1 MRRLLLAALVV
12 CSAFVV
18 PGSSSGSSPG
28 SSSAVYPTP
37 GFASANVEWM
47 GNLPIHADSAGA
59 RLLGDHLYI
68 TSSHELSIYDVKTDP
83 LLPRLLSTL
92 PIPNTP
98 YFAEEDVDTN
108 GKVLL
113 VGTAT
118 ALVVV
123 DVRNKALPVV
133 SAVLQGADEHTISCV
148 LDCTWAYGSEG
159 VIVDLRDPA
168 APKIAGDWTKA
179 LPAGVGQT
187 HDVTEVSPGLVV
199 TSTKTLW
206 MLDARKDPSKPK
218 VVASGASPDGRF
230 IHANLWPRGGKDT
243 MLLVGGET
251 SGAGCSDP
259 EGGAFMTWDA
269 TQVSGRTAK
278 TKRFRLLD
286 SYRVPEATLQQ
297 GGAAVTETYCSHWFT
312 TRPGWKDGGDVAI
325 GWYENGTRFVDVSP
339 KGKITQTGYFTPAG
353 TSASAAYWV
362 SKDLL
367 YVLDYQRGLDILR
380 FSDTPVTRSV
390 RPGAPGLKPW
400 EAPATPRVFL
410 PGLLNGT
417 AWTCAA
423 PVPAVA

>member
-1 MRRLLLAALVV
+1 MRRLLLAALLAV
-12 CSAFVV
+12 SALAL
-18 PGSSSGSSPG
+18 PQGST
-28 SSSAVYPTP
+28 AYPTP
-37 GFASANVEWM
+37 GFASPNVEWL

-59 RLLGDHLYI
+59 RLLDGHLYV
-68 TSSHELSIYDVKTDP
+68 TSSHELSIYDVQTDP

-108 GKVLL
+108 GEVLL
-113 VGTAT
+113 IGTGG

-123 DVRNKALPVV
+123 DVRDKALPVV
-133 SAVLQGADEHTISCV
+133 SGVLEGADEHTISCV

-168 APKIAGDWTKA
+168 APKVAGDWTTS

-187 HDVTEVSPGLVV
+187 HDVTEVAPGLVV
-199 TSTKTLW
+199 TSSKTLW
-206 MLDARKDPSKPK
+206 MLDARKDPAKPR
-218 VVASGASPDGRF
+218 VVASGKSPDGRF
-230 IHANLWPRGGKDT
+230 IHANLWPQGGKDKL
-243 MLLVGGET
+243 LLVGGET

-269 TQVSGRTAK
+269 SRTAA
-278 TKRFRLLD
+278 TKRFTLLD
-286 SYRVPEATLQQ
+286 SYRVPEATPQQ
-297 GGAAVTETYCSHWFT
+297 GGPLVTETYCSHWFT

-325 GWYENGTRFVDVSP
+325 GWYENGTRFVKVAKGS
-339 KGKITQTGYFTPAG
+339 GKITQTGYFTPVG

-380 FSDTPVTRSV
+380 FSDTPVSQQV
-390 RPGAPGLKPW
+390 APGAPGLKPW
-400 EAPATPRVFL
+400 QAPAKQRVFL
-410 PGLLNGT
+410 PGLLQGT
-417 AWTCAA
+417 AWSCAA
-423 PVPAVA
+423 PA

>member
-18 PGSSSGSSPG
+18 PGSTLGP
-28 SSSAVYPTP
+28 SASAYPTP
-37 GFASANVEWM
+37 GFASPNVEWM

-59 RLLGDHLYI
+59 RLLDGHLYV

-92 PIPNTP
+92 PIPNQP

-113 VGTAT
+113 IGSGPAVGSG
-118 ALVVV
+118 ALIVV
-123 DVRNKALPVV
+123 DVRDKALPVV
-133 SAVLQGADEHTISCV
+133 TGVLPGADEHTISCV

-159 VIVDLRDPA
+159 VIVDLRDIS

-230 IHANLWPRGGKDT
+230 IHANLWPQGGKDR

-251 SGAGCSDP
+251 GGAGCSDP
-259 EGGAFMTWDA
+259 DGGAFMTWDA
-269 TQVSGRTAK
+269 TRVAK
-278 TKRFRLLD
+278 TKRFTLID

-297 GGAAVTETYCSHWFT
+297 GGPAVTETYCSHWFT
-312 TRPGWKDGGDVAI
+312 TRPGYKDGGDVAI
-325 GWYENGTRFVDVSP
+325 GWYENGTRFVNVSK

-362 SKDLL
+362 TKDLL

-380 FSDTPVTRSV
+380 FSDTPVARAV
-390 RPGAPGLKPW
+390 APGRPGLKPW
-400 EAPATPRVFL
+400 EAPAKRRVFL

-423 PVPAVA
+423 PVAPAA